1 MVLEI
6 TRCGIHAFHEVLG
19 IDTDKIR
26 FFWVL
31 HSDRED
37 SQQKTYR
44 IEVSTQQSF
53 ETLIWDSGKVE
64 GDKQRNVLCA
74 PEGGFHSATFHY
86 WRVTV
91 WDSDDQATTSTVNE
105 FFTAYPRSSGLLPPY
120 SMNQTYMP
128 HTSLIF
134 RTWFEDEPNRWK
146 GVWIGDNGDK
156 PLYARKAL
164 RLDRKPSRAIA
175 FASGLGHCNFVC
187 NGNPAAANGHV
198 LDPGWT
204 NYHRTVQFVAYDLSN
219 ILTQGENVVGAHI
232 GNGFYAGDQG
242 DDRFFWPCYEDNTYV
257 RYGNELCF
265 FMELHLF
272 YDDGSRE
279 TITTG
284 PDWNIRKSATTLA
297 NIYSSETKDLRNYP
311 AGWDAPGFQ
320 EDDQWKSATPVTGPR
335 GKLKYQSQPPVVLH
349 ETFEP
354 RSKKTLEPGVVMFD
368 FGQNMTT
375 MVKIQVSGPA
385 GSEVIIRFSET
396 IGEDGKVLMPDPLF
410 KQFETGVFCKFT
422 LAGTGVETW
431 EPDFCFTSARYIQV
445 EGVSL
450 EEAQELPVVHS
461 LVSRHVSSAARRLG
475 YVKTDKEDVNQLI
488 NMCYWSFVS
497 NLFSYHTDCPQ
508 LEKFGWLEVTHLLA
522 PATQYIRDMESLY
535 SKILDDIFDAQ
546 EPNGLCPTMAPEIR
560 YMCGPLHD
568 TITWGGAVAL
578 LPEILRFYYDSTH
591 VFEKLFDPCVRYME
605 YIKTKER
612 DGGLIEHGLGDWGR
626 DIAFGNNQAN
636 IETAV
641 YYRCLR
647 NIQRIARELNKPEAE
662 TRFREWADRI
672 YRVYNERLLITDKKE
687 YPYAFYTS
695 RDDPSKHD
703 RNMVAQ
709 AFALQFDLVPT
720 SHVADVQAAFLAD
733 CTSAGN
739 RIQAGEIGLKYL
751 FNTLSDL
758 NRPDIILEMA
768 RQEEHP
774 SYMRFI
780 RRGETTLNE
789 FWQDNCRSKCH
800 DMLGTIYE
808 WFYEGVL
815 GVQAETEAYKTWRVK
830 PPFGSEFGMVEG
842 SVECPCG
849 KIEVK
854 YEKTSG
860 GGSEEA
866 KMWLT
871 VPTSTTAYLLLPSAD
886 SSADLRRLGQG
897 GYEVRKKGTRVAL
910 KPGSY
915 ELMLHA

>member
-1 MVLEI
+1 
-6 TRCGIHAFHEVLG
+6 
-19 IDTDKIR
+19 
-26 FFWVL
+26 
-31 HSDRED
+31 
-37 SQQKTYR
+37 
-44 IEVSTQQSF
+44 
-53 ETLIWDSGKVE
+53 
-64 GDKQRNVLCA
+64 
-74 PEGGFHSATFHY
+74 
-86 WRVTV
+86 
-91 WDSDDQATTSTVNE
+91 
-105 FFTAYPRSSGLLPPY
+105 
-120 SMNQTYMP
+120 
-128 HTSLIF
+128 
-134 RTWFEDEPNRWK
+134 
-146 GVWIGDNGDK
+146 
-156 PLYARKAL
+156 
-164 RLDRKPSRAIA
+164 
-175 FASGLGHCNFVC
+175 
-187 NGNPAAANGHV
+187 
-198 LDPGWT
+198 
-204 NYHRTVQFVAYDLSN
+204 
-219 ILTQGENVVGAHI
+219 
-232 GNGFYAGDQG
+232 
-242 DDRFFWPCYEDNTYV
+242 
-257 RYGNELCF
+257 
-265 FMELHLF
+265 
-272 YDDGSRE
+272 
-279 TITTG
+279 
-284 PDWNIRKSATTLA
+284 
-297 NIYSSETKDLRNYP
+297 
-311 AGWDAPGFQ
+311 
-320 EDDQWKSATPVTGPR
+320 
-335 GKLKYQSQPPVVLH
+335 
-349 ETFEP
+349 
-354 RSKKTLEPGVVMFD
+354 
-368 FGQNMTT
+368 
-375 MVKIQVSGPA
+375 
-385 GSEVIIRFSET
+385 
-396 IGEDGKVLMPDPLF
+396 
-410 KQFETGVFCKFT
+410 
-422 LAGTGVETW
+422 
-431 EPDFCFTSARYIQV
+431 
-445 EGVSL
+445 
-450 EEAQELPVVHS
+450 
-461 LVSRHVSSAARRLG
+461 
-475 YVKTDKEDVNQLI
+475 
-488 NMCYWSFVS
+488 
-497 NLFSYHTDCPQ
+497 
-508 LEKFGWLEVTHLLA
+508 
-522 PATQYIRDMESLY
+522 
-535 SKILDDIFDAQ
+535 
-546 EPNGLCPTMAPEIR
+546 MAPEIR

-647 NIQRIARELNKPEAE
+647 NIQRMAHELNKPEAE

-709 AFALQFDLVPT
+709 AFALQFDLVPA
-720 SHVADVQAAFLAD
+720 SHIADVQAAFLAD
-733 CTSAGN
+733 CASAGN

-842 SVECPCG
+842 SVECPYG
-849 KIEVK
+849 KIKVK

-897 GYEVRKKGTRVAL
+897 GYEVRKKGTRVTL